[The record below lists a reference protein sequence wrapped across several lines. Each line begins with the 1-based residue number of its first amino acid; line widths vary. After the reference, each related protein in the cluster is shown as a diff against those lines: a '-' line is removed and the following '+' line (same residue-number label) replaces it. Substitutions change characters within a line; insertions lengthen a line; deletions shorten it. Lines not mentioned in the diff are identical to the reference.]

1 MTTRTRPRQ
10 ADCATLCRPSARVS
24 RLTTEGARGER
35 PGPRGAWLASFNK
48 MRLSRSPL
56 QSRRLAL
63 FAAALG
69 VSAVA
74 VACSSSS
81 TSTPA
86 AQDTA
91 ADASGADT
99 SADASTADT
108 STNGDGA
115 QLDTS
120 TPDADDGGHWRNMGL
135 PCDADYVCCQS
146 LHYDLV
152 EPMRC
157 VNGIAE
163 CAAVPSSIVY
173 VPSSECNGAR
183 DAWPD

>member
-1 MTTRTRPRQ
+1 MRKRVRRRQ
-10 ADCATLCRPSARVS
+10 ADCASLCRLASRAS
-24 RLTTEGARGER
+24 RLATAGERGER
-35 PGPRGAWLASFNK
+35 PGARGAWLASFNK

-74 VACSSSS
+74 VGCSSSS

-86 AQDTA
+86 Q
-91 ADASGADT
+91 DT
-99 SADASTADT
+99 SADASSADT

-115 QLDTS
+115 QVDALA
-120 TPDADDGGHWRNMGL
+120 PDADGGGDWRNMGL
-135 PCDADYVCCQS
+135 PCDADYVCCRS
-146 LHYDLV
+146 LHNDLV

-163 CAAVPSSIVY
+163 CSAVPSSIVY
-173 VPSSECNGAR
+173 VPSSECIGPREAGPSPP
-183 DAWPD
+183 DASDGG

>member
-63 FAAALG
+63 LAAALG
-69 VSAVA
+69 VSAIA
-74 VACSSSS
+74 VACSS

-86 AQDTA
+86 AQDTS

-99 SADASTADT
+99 SADASSADT

-115 QLDTS
+115 QVDALAR
-120 TPDADDGGHWRNMGL
+120 DADGGGDWRNMGL